1 MQDQLGLDSQG
12 QDQGLD
18 PQGQGQDQGLLSC
31 PSGQVQGQGL
41 TSLFASRL

>member
-1 MQDQLGLDSQG
+1 MSRTYSQGQGQDQGLDPQGQG

-31 PSGQVQGQGL
+31 P
-41 TSLFASRL
+41 